1 MNNPTYSRMKLI
13 RIEQSKVPGKKM
25 TAIFLSDAGP
35 MLIHFG
41 AKGYEDF
48 TTSDPKIREAKKDAY
63 IKRHQVRED
72 WTKPYT
78 AGTLSRYIL
87 WNKPTIK
94 ASITDYKRRFNL

>member
-1 MNNPTYSRMKLI
+1 MKLI

-35 MLIHFG
+35 MMIHFG

-48 TTSDPKIREAKKDAY
+48 TTTGDEAKKEAY
-63 IKRHQVRED
+63 LKRHKPRED
-72 WTKPYT
+72 WNNPYT
-78 AGTLSRYIL
+78 AGALSRWIL

>member
-1 MNNPTYSRMKLI
+1 MKLI
-13 RIEQSKVPGKKM
+13 RIEQSKVPGKKYS
-25 TAIFLSDAGP
+25 AYFLSDAGP

-41 AKGYEDF
+41 AKGYKDYTMYPAE
-48 TTSDPKIREAKKDAY
+48 IREAKKDAY